1 MKAIPHPRTMLIV
14 QLSIIISLV
23 LSSSLV
29 WATNDFYINNTTSPQ
44 VSDMFRYGNVNTALF
59 TGKANVSIPIY
70 KLEDLD
76 FNLHITLRYNSEGFK
91 PRKHSGYIGYN
102 WFLEAGG
109 CITRETKNLPDETQR
124 IYSSHNEKGMLPFTQ
139 SSTVDKYAIFN
150 LDSNVVR
157 NCGSKSYNLDTSCE
171 YDVDYLPDL
180 FHFNFCGHQGTFM
193 LNNRGKAVVIS
204 GDFVEVDLSQL
215 KDVPTLPSKT
225 LPSPNETSRITIR
238 TTDGYTYVFGGDI
251 SALEYTL
258 TTASGQSLKMQYPTT
273 INTWNLKQIIAPN
286 KRTITFYYKQFVNIK
301 NPQASDPLWLFNE
314 YYDYFK
320 KRPEPEVPMHEN
332 EIFHFDAMSQSFS
345 KASIL
350 DSIIV
355 SGTHNVHISFHNSTD
370 THKFYNHDHYSLCK
384 QNYVLDSIQVRTDER
399 VLKTAHL
406 TSIHKSHLY
415 PNSNY
420 VYSWRF
426 LSSVDISG
434 IGEYS
439 LIYHHPTSY
448 PDLYNPGE
456 AYHNKIDYYG
466 YCKSDVFSGLLHT
479 ITYPTGGKQVFTFER
494 NDCGIARKYY
504 FLGWDNVELL
514 SDTEANTTVPGV
526 RIRSI
531 DTQDINGELIE
542 SKTYN
547 YKRRGS
553 DQSSGIY
560 YNNILIYFP
569 SEDPIAGFLV
579 KNNGCY
585 NLLGSHIGYSYV
597 EEVTKHAATNE
608 EYKVGYTF
616 STGKSYYNSLYDNTI
631 NRLPKEMHNDSIPNW
646 YYVLSDMLA
655 YDNMLEVNGKLLL
668 QEFYKN
674 DTIIQS
680 IKFDYNS
687 IPNTTELT
695 PQEPSALECT
705 DTIVVF
711 SHNHAVITRKLYVC
725 PNLLSRKIVNDIH
738 PNGLHLFNST
748 SYTYDSKFRLKK
760 ETTTNSDGTKY
771 FTTHTYIDDLPT
783 TQWYRKIPSIPNPY
797 AVLLETNQI
806 DKPIETTLGYIDNGQ
821 EYITGGKVNLYGM
834 VLHADFPKNISSR
847 SLPPT
852 FPLDSLE
859 MIPDSMMIHI
869 TGSHLSLHQTLN
881 LSLAKGV
888 QDYQPIFSNGD
899 TISYDNRYRLTCG
912 YTFDEMNRLVRIAP
926 YGKLQTTYTWDGIYP
941 ISKTVGN
948 QTSTY
953 TYIPY
958 VGVSSAT
965 DARGVTTYYEYD
977 AYGRLIEIYQL
988 NNGRK
993 DILNKYIY
1001 HVKTE

>member
-59 TGKANVSIPIY
+59 SGKANVSIPIY
-70 KLEDLD
+70 KLEDPD

-139 SSTVDKYAIFN
+139 SPTVDKYAIFN

-171 YDVDYLPDL
+171 YDIDYLPDL

-193 LNNRGKAVVIS
+193 LNNQGKAVVIS
-204 GDFVEVDLSQL
+204 GDFVEVDLSNL
-215 KDVPTLPSKT
+215 KDVPTLLSETIP
-225 LPSPNETSRITIR
+225 LPNGTSRITIR
-238 TTDGYTYVFGGDI
+238 TTDGYTYVFGGDM
-251 SALEYTL
+251 SALEFTL
-258 TTASGQSLKMQYPTT
+258 ATASGQSLKMQYPTT

-301 NPQASDPLWLFNE
+301 NPQESDPLWLFNE

-320 KRPEPEVPMHEN
+320 KRPEPEIPMPEN
-332 EIFHFDAMSQSFS
+332 KIFHFDAMSQSFS
-345 KASIL
+345 KSSIL

-370 THKFYNHDHYSLCK
+370 THKFYNHGHYSLCK

-420 VYSWRF
+420 GYSWRF

-514 SDTEANTTVPGV
+514 SDTEANTIVPGV

-531 DTQDINGELIE
+531 ETQDINGELIE

-585 NLLGSHIGYSYV
+585 NLLSSHIGYSYV
-597 EEVTKHAATNE
+597 EEVTRHAATNE

-695 PQEPSALECT
+695 PQEPSALKCT

-748 SYTYDSKFRLKK
+748 NYTYDSKFRIKR
-760 ETTTNSDGTKY
+760 ESTTNSDGSTYFTKY
-771 FTTHTYIDDLPT
+771 SYIDDLSFSNT
-783 TQWYRKIPSIPNPY
+783 DLSSNPY
-797 AVLLETNQI
+797 AFLISLNKI
-806 DKPIETTLGYIDNGQ
+806 DKPIEVVSGYVQDNLD
-821 EYITGGKVNLYGM
+821 YITKGQISLYKVEM
-834 VLHADFPKNISSR
+834 RMKNTSR
-847 SLPPT
+847 ANSRAARIIFDPTLPPV
-852 FPLDSLE
+852 PDSLD
-859 MIPDSMMIHI
+859 INNYVRYP
-869 TGSHLSLHQTLN
+869 SLRNTLN
-881 LSLAKGV
+881 LHVRNGV
-888 QDYQPIFSNGD
+888 LDYSPIVGRGD
-899 TISYDNRYRLTCG
+899 SIVYDNRYKLACEYSFDPLYRLEKITPVDG
-912 YTFDEMNRLVRIAP
+912 YQI
-926 YGKLQTTYTWDGIYP
+926 TYTWDGIYP

-958 VGVSSAT
+958 VGMSSVT
-965 DARGVTTYYEYD
+965 DTRGVTTYYEYD
-977 AYGRLIEIYQL
+977 VYGRLIEIYQL
-988 NNGRK
+988 NNGTK
-993 DILNKYIY
+993 EILNKYIY
-1001 HVKTE
+1001 HIKTE

>member
-1 MKAIPHPRTMLIV
+1 MLIV

-59 TGKANVSIPIY
+59 SGKANVSIPIY
-70 KLEDLD
+70 ELEDPD

-139 SSTVDKYAIFN
+139 SQTVDKYAIFN

-171 YDVDYLPDL
+171 YDIDYLPDL

-193 LNNRGKAVVIS
+193 LNNQGKAVVIS

-215 KDVPTLPSKT
+215 KDVPTLLSETIP
-225 LPSPNETSRITIR
+225 LPNDTSRITIR
-238 TTDGYTYVFGGDI
+238 TTDGYTYVFGGDM
-251 SALEYTL
+251 SALEFTL
-258 TTASGQSLKMQYPTT
+258 ATASGQSLKMQYPTT

-286 KRTITFYYKQFVNIK
+286 KRTITFYYKQFVNIN
-301 NPQASDPLWLFNE
+301 NPQKTDPLWLFNE

-320 KRPEPEVPMHEN
+320 KRPEPEVPMPEN

-370 THKFYNHDHYSLCK
+370 THKFYNHGHYSLCQ

-420 VYSWRF
+420 GYSWRF

-448 PDLYNPGE
+448 PDLSNPGE

-466 YCKSDVFSGLLHT
+466 YYKLDVFSGLLHT

-579 KNNGCY
+579 KSNGCY

-680 IKFDYNS
+680 IKFDYNA

-695 PQEPSALECT
+695 PQEPSALKCT

-738 PNGLHLFNST
+738 RNGLHLFNST
-748 SYTYDSKFRLKK
+748 NYTYDSKFRIKR
-760 ETTTNSDGTKY
+760 ESTTNSDGSTYFTKY
-771 FTTHTYIDDLPT
+771 SYIDDLSFSNT
-783 TQWYRKIPSIPNPY
+783 DLSSNPY
-797 AVLLETNQI
+797 AFLISLNKI
-806 DKPIETTLGYIDNGQ
+806 DKPIEVVSGYVQDNLD
-821 EYITGGKVNLYGM
+821 YITKGQISLYKVEM
-834 VLHADFPKNISSR
+834 RMKNTSR
-847 SLPPT
+847 ANSRAARIIFDPTLPPV
-852 FPLDSLE
+852 PDSLD
-859 MIPDSMMIHI
+859 INNYVRYP
-869 TGSHLSLHQTLN
+869 SLRNTLN
-881 LSLAKGV
+881 LHVRNGV
-888 QDYQPIFSNGD
+888 LDYSPIVGRGD
-899 TISYDNRYRLTCG
+899 SIVYDNRYKLACEYSFDPLYRLENITPVDG
-912 YTFDEMNRLVRIAP
+912 YQI
-926 YGKLQTTYTWDGIYP
+926 TYTWDGIYP

-953 TYIPY
+953 SYIPY

-988 NNGRK
+988 NNGIK
-993 DILNKYIY
+993 EILNKYIY
-1001 HVKTE
+1001 HIKTE

>member
-1 MKAIPHPRTMLIV
+1 MKAIPHQPIMLIV
-14 QLSIIISLV
+14 QLSVIISLL
-23 LSSSLV
+23 LSSSIA
-29 WATNDFYINNTTSPQ
+29 WATNDLYIKNTTSPQ
-44 VSDMFRYGNVNTALF
+44 VSDMFRYGDVNTALF

-70 KLEDLD
+70 ELEDPD
-76 FNLHITLRYNSEGFK
+76 FNLHIALRYNSEGFK

-109 CITRETKNLPDETQR
+109 CITRETKNLPDETKR
-124 IYSSHNEKGMLPFTQ
+124 TYSSHKEKGMLLFTQ
-139 SSTVDKYAIFN
+139 SPTVDKYAIFN

-171 YDVDYLPDL
+171 GDIDYLPDL

-193 LNNRGKAVVIS
+193 LNNQGKAVVIS

-215 KDVPTLPSKT
+215 KDVCSVLPKE
-225 LPSPNETSRITIR
+225 LPIPNTSSQITIR
-238 TTDGYTYVFGGDI
+238 TVDGYTYVFGGDA
-251 SALEYTL
+251 STLGYTL
-258 TTASGQSLKMQYPTT
+258 TTKSGQNLQEQSPPT
-273 INTWNLKQIIAPN
+273 INTWNLSKIIAPN
-286 KRTITFYYKQFVNIK
+286 KRTITFHYKQFVNIN
-301 NPQASDPLWLFNE
+301 NPQKTDPLWLFNE

-320 KRPEPEVPMHEN
+320 NGPEPEEPLDKN
-332 EIFHFDAMSQSFS
+332 EIFSFNAMSYCIN
-345 KASIL
+345 KACIL
-350 DSIIV
+350 DSIII
-355 SGTHNVHISFHNSTD
+355 SGTDNLSIHFHNSID
-370 THKFYNHDHYSLCK
+370 THKLYNHGYYSLCQ
-384 QNYVLDSIQVRTDER
+384 QNYRLDSIHIRTDEYI
-399 VLKTAHL
+399 LKTAHL
-406 TSIHKSHLY
+406 TCIHKSHIHS
-415 PNSNY
+415 NSNY
-420 VYSWRF
+420 GYSWRF

-448 PDLYNPGE
+448 PDLYNPGKD
-456 AYHNKIDYYG
+456 YHNKIDYYG

-504 FLGWDNVELL
+504 FLGSDNVELL
-514 SDTEANTTVPGV
+514 SDTEANTIVPGV

-531 DTQDINGELIE
+531 ETQDINGELIE

-569 SEDPIAGFLV
+569 LEDPIASSLV

-585 NLLGSHIGYSYV
+585 NLLSSHIGYSYV

-687 IPNTTELT
+687 IPNTTELI

-748 SYTYDSKFRLKK
+748 NYTYDSKFRIKR
-760 ETTTNSDGTKY
+760 ESTTNSDGSTYFTKY
-771 FTTHTYIDDLPT
+771 SYIDDLSFSNT
-783 TQWYRKIPSIPNPY
+783 DLSSNPY
-797 AVLLETNQI
+797 AFLISLNKI
-806 DKPIETTLGYIDNGQ
+806 DKPIEVVSGYVQDNLD
-821 EYITGGKVNLYGM
+821 YITKGQISLYKVEMRMKNTSR
-834 VLHADFPKNISSR
+834 ADSR
-847 SLPPT
+847 AARIIFDPTLPSVP
-852 FPLDSLE
+852 DSLD
-859 MIPDSMMIHI
+859 INNYVRYP
-869 TGSHLSLHQTLN
+869 SLCNTLN
-881 LSLAKGV
+881 LHVRNGV
-888 QDYQPIFSNGD
+888 LDYSPIVGRGD
-899 TISYDNRYRLTCG
+899 SIVYDNRYKLACEYSFDPLYRLEKITPVDG
-912 YTFDEMNRLVRIAP
+912 YQI
-926 YGKLQTTYTWDGIYP
+926 TYTWDGIYP

-948 QTSTY
+948 QTSTF

-1001 HVKTE
+1001 HIKTE

>member
-1 MKAIPHPRTMLIV
+1 MLIV

-29 WATNDFYINNTTSPQ
+29 WATNDFYINNTASPQ

-59 TGKANVSIPIY
+59 SGKANVSIPIY
-70 KLEDLD
+70 KLEDPD

-139 SSTVDKYAIFN
+139 SPTVDKYAIFN

-171 YDVDYLPDL
+171 YDIDYLPDL

-193 LNNRGKAVVIS
+193 LNNQGKAVVIS
-204 GDFVEVDLSQL
+204 GDFVEVDLSNL
-215 KDVPTLPSKT
+215 KDVPTLLSETIP
-225 LPSPNETSRITIR
+225 LPNGTSRITIR
-238 TTDGYTYVFGGDI
+238 TTDGYTYVFGGDM
-251 SALEYTL
+251 SALEFTL
-258 TTASGQSLKMQYPTT
+258 ATASGQSLKMQYPTT

-301 NPQASDPLWLFNE
+301 NPQESDPLWLFNE

-320 KRPEPEVPMHEN
+320 KRPEPEIPMPEN
-332 EIFHFDAMSQSFS
+332 KIFHFDAMSQSFS
-345 KASIL
+345 KSSIL

-370 THKFYNHDHYSLCK
+370 THKFYNHGHYSLCK

-420 VYSWRF
+420 GYSWRF

-514 SDTEANTTVPGV
+514 SDTEANTIVPGV

-531 DTQDINGELIE
+531 ETQDINGELIE

-585 NLLGSHIGYSYV
+585 NLLSSHIGYSYV
-597 EEVTKHAATNE
+597 EEVTRHAATNE

-695 PQEPSALECT
+695 PQEPSALKCT

-748 SYTYDSKFRLKK
+748 NYTYDSKFRIKR
-760 ETTTNSDGTKY
+760 ESTTNSDGSTYFTKY
-771 FTTHTYIDDLPT
+771 SYIDDLSFSNT
-783 TQWYRKIPSIPNPY
+783 DLSSNPY
-797 AVLLETNQI
+797 AFLISLNKI
-806 DKPIETTLGYIDNGQ
+806 DKPIEVVSGYVQDNLD
-821 EYITGGKVNLYGM
+821 YITKGQISLYKVEM
-834 VLHADFPKNISSR
+834 RMKNTSR
-847 SLPPT
+847 ANSRAARIIFDPTLPPV
-852 FPLDSLE
+852 PDSLD
-859 MIPDSMMIHI
+859 INNYVRYP
-869 TGSHLSLHQTLN
+869 SLRNTLN
-881 LSLAKGV
+881 LHVRNGV
-888 QDYQPIFSNGD
+888 LDYSPIVGRGD
-899 TISYDNRYRLTCG
+899 SIVYDNRYKLACEYSFDPLYRLEKITPVDG
-912 YTFDEMNRLVRIAP
+912 YQI
-926 YGKLQTTYTWDGIYP
+926 TYTWDGIYP

-958 VGVSSAT
+958 VGMSSVT
-965 DARGVTTYYEYD
+965 DTRGVTTYYEYD
-977 AYGRLIEIYQL
+977 VYGRLIEIYQL
-988 NNGRK
+988 NNGTK
-993 DILNKYIY
+993 EILNKYIY
-1001 HVKTE
+1001 HIKTE

>member
-59 TGKANVSIPIY
+59 SGKANVSIPIY
-70 KLEDLD
+70 ELEDPD

-139 SSTVDKYAIFN
+139 SQTVDKYAIFN

-171 YDVDYLPDL
+171 YDIDYLPDL

-193 LNNRGKAVVIS
+193 LNNQGKAVVIS

-215 KDVPTLPSKT
+215 KDVPTLLSETIP
-225 LPSPNETSRITIR
+225 LPNDTSRITIR
-238 TTDGYTYVFGGDI
+238 TTDGYTYVFGGDM
-251 SALEYTL
+251 SALEFTL
-258 TTASGQSLKMQYPTT
+258 ATASGQSLKMQYPTT

-286 KRTITFYYKQFVNIK
+286 KRTITFYYKQFVNIN
-301 NPQASDPLWLFNE
+301 NPQKTDPLWLFNE

-320 KRPEPEVPMHEN
+320 KRPEPEVPMPEN

-370 THKFYNHDHYSLCK
+370 THKFYNHGHYSLCQ

-420 VYSWRF
+420 GYSWRF

-448 PDLYNPGE
+448 PDLSNPGE

-466 YCKSDVFSGLLHT
+466 YYKLDVFSGLLHT

-579 KNNGCY
+579 KSNGCY

-680 IKFDYNS
+680 IKFDYNA

-695 PQEPSALECT
+695 PQEPSALKCT

-738 PNGLHLFNST
+738 RNGLHLFNST
-748 SYTYDSKFRLKK
+748 NYTYDSKFRIKR
-760 ETTTNSDGTKY
+760 ESTTNSDGSTYFTKY
-771 FTTHTYIDDLPT
+771 SYIDDLSFSNT
-783 TQWYRKIPSIPNPY
+783 DLSSNPY
-797 AVLLETNQI
+797 AFLISLNKI
-806 DKPIETTLGYIDNGQ
+806 DKPIEVVSGYVQDNLD
-821 EYITGGKVNLYGM
+821 YITKGQISLYKVEM
-834 VLHADFPKNISSR
+834 RMKNTSR
-847 SLPPT
+847 ANSRAARIIFDPTLPPV
-852 FPLDSLE
+852 PDSLD
-859 MIPDSMMIHI
+859 INNYVRYP
-869 TGSHLSLHQTLN
+869 SLRNTLN
-881 LSLAKGV
+881 LHVRNGV
-888 QDYQPIFSNGD
+888 LDYSPIVGRGD
-899 TISYDNRYRLTCG
+899 SIVYDNRYKLACEYSFDPLYRLENITPVDG
-912 YTFDEMNRLVRIAP
+912 YQI
-926 YGKLQTTYTWDGIYP
+926 TYTWDGIYP

-953 TYIPY
+953 SYIPY

-988 NNGRK
+988 NNGIK
-993 DILNKYIY
+993 EILNKYIY
-1001 HVKTE
+1001 HIKTE

>member
-1 MKAIPHPRTMLIV
+1 MKAIPHQPIMLIV
-14 QLSIIISLV
+14 QLSVIISLL
-23 LSSSLV
+23 LSSSIA
-29 WATNDFYINNTTSPQ
+29 WATNDLYIKNTTSPQ
-44 VSDMFRYGNVNTALF
+44 VSDMFRYGDVNTALF

-70 KLEDLD
+70 ELEDPD
-76 FNLHITLRYNSEGFK
+76 FNLHIALRYNSEGFK

-109 CITRETKNLPDETQR
+109 CITRETKNLPDETKR
-124 IYSSHNEKGMLPFTQ
+124 TYSSHKEKGMLLFTQ
-139 SSTVDKYAIFN
+139 SPTVDKYAIFN

-171 YDVDYLPDL
+171 CDIDYLPDL

-193 LNNRGKAVVIS
+193 LNNQGKAVVIS

-215 KDVPTLPSKT
+215 KDVCSVLPKE
-225 LPSPNETSRITIR
+225 LPIPNTSSQITIR
-238 TTDGYTYVFGGDI
+238 TVDGYTYVFGGDA
-251 SALEYTL
+251 STLGYTL
-258 TTASGQSLKMQYPTT
+258 TTKSGQNLQEQSPPT
-273 INTWNLKQIIAPN
+273 INTWNLSKIIAPN
-286 KRTITFYYKQFVNIK
+286 KRTITFHYKQFVNIN
-301 NPQASDPLWLFNE
+301 NPQKTDPLWLFNE

-320 KRPEPEVPMHEN
+320 NGPEPEEPLDKN
-332 EIFHFDAMSQSFS
+332 EIFSFNAMSYCIN
-345 KASIL
+345 KACIL
-350 DSIIV
+350 DSIII
-355 SGTHNVHISFHNSTD
+355 SGTDNLSIHFHNSID
-370 THKFYNHDHYSLCK
+370 THKLYNHGYYSLCQ
-384 QNYVLDSIQVRTDER
+384 QNYRLDSIHIRTDEYI
-399 VLKTAHL
+399 LKTAHL
-406 TSIHKSHLY
+406 TCIHKSHIHS
-415 PNSNY
+415 NSNY
-420 VYSWRF
+420 GYSWRF

-448 PDLYNPGE
+448 PDLYNPGKD
-456 AYHNKIDYYG
+456 YHNKIDYYG

-504 FLGWDNVELL
+504 FLGSDNVELL
-514 SDTEANTTVPGV
+514 SDTEANTIVPGV

-531 DTQDINGELIE
+531 ETQDINGELIE

-569 SEDPIAGFLV
+569 LEDPIAGSLV

-585 NLLGSHIGYSYV
+585 NLLSSHIGYSYV

-687 IPNTTELT
+687 IPNTTELI

-748 SYTYDSKFRLKK
+748 NYTYDSKFRIKR
-760 ETTTNSDGTKY
+760 ESTTNSDGSTYFTKY
-771 FTTHTYIDDLPT
+771 SYIDDLSFSNT
-783 TQWYRKIPSIPNPY
+783 DLSSNPY
-797 AVLLETNQI
+797 AFLISLNKI
-806 DKPIETTLGYIDNGQ
+806 DKPIEVVSGYVQDNLD
-821 EYITGGKVNLYGM
+821 YITKGQISLYKVEMRMKNTSR
-834 VLHADFPKNISSR
+834 ADSR
-847 SLPPT
+847 AARIIFDPTLPSVP
-852 FPLDSLE
+852 DSLD
-859 MIPDSMMIHI
+859 INNYVRYP
-869 TGSHLSLHQTLN
+869 SLCNTLN
-881 LSLAKGV
+881 LHVRNGV
-888 QDYQPIFSNGD
+888 LDYSPIVGRGD
-899 TISYDNRYRLTCG
+899 SIVYDNRYKLACEYSFDPLYRLEKITPVDG
-912 YTFDEMNRLVRIAP
+912 YQI
-926 YGKLQTTYTWDGIYP
+926 TYTWDGIYP

-948 QTSTY
+948 QTSTF

-977 AYGRLIEIYQL
+977 AYGRLI
-988 NNGRK
+988 
-993 DILNKYIY
+993 
-1001 HVKTE
+1001 

>member
-1 MKAIPHPRTMLIV
+1 MKAIPHQPTMLIV
-14 QLSIIISLV
+14 QLSIIISLL
-23 LSSSLV
+23 LSSSLA
-29 WATNDFYINNTTSPQ
+29 WATNDFYINNATSPQ
-44 VSDMFRYGNVNTALF
+44 VSDMFRYGDVNTALF

-70 KLEDLD
+70 ELEDPD

-139 SSTVDKYAIFN
+139 SPTVDKYAIFN

-171 YDVDYLPDL
+171 YDIDYLPDL

-204 GDFVEVDLSQL
+204 GDFVEVDLSKL
-215 KDVPTLPSKT
+215 KDVPTLLSKT

-258 TTASGQSLKMQYPTT
+258 TTASGECLKMQYPTAV
-273 INTWNLKQIIAPN
+273 NTWNLKQIIAPN
-286 KRTITFYYKQFVNIK
+286 KRTITFYYKQFVNIN

-320 KRPEPEVPMHEN
+320 KRPEPEVPMPEN
-332 EIFHFDAMSQSFS
+332 EIFHFDAMSQSFC

-370 THKFYNHDHYSLCK
+370 THKFYNHAHYSLCK

-420 VYSWRF
+420 GYSWRF

-514 SDTEANTTVPGV
+514 SDTEANTIVPGV

-531 DTQDINGELIE
+531 ETQDINGELIE

-585 NLLGSHIGYSYV
+585 NLLSSHIGYSYV

-608 EYKVGYTF
+608 EYKVGYIF

-748 SYTYDSKFRLKK
+748 NYTYDSKFRIKR
-760 ETTTNSDGTKY
+760 ESTTNSDGSTYFTKY
-771 FTTHTYIDDLPT
+771 SYIDDLSFSNT
-783 TQWYRKIPSIPNPY
+783 DLSSNPY
-797 AVLLETNQI
+797 AFLISLNKI
-806 DKPIETTLGYIDNGQ
+806 DKPIEVVSGYVQDNLD
-821 EYITGGKVNLYGM
+821 YITKGQISLYKVEM
-834 VLHADFPKNISSR
+834 RMKNTSR
-847 SLPPT
+847 ANSRAARIIFDPTLPPV
-852 FPLDSLE
+852 PDSLD
-859 MIPDSMMIHI
+859 INNYVRYP
-869 TGSHLSLHQTLN
+869 SLCNTLN
-881 LSLAKGV
+881 LHVRNGV
-888 QDYQPIFSNGD
+888 LDYSPIVGRGD
-899 TISYDNRYRLTCG
+899 SIVYDNRYKLACEYSFDPLYRLEKITPVDG
-912 YTFDEMNRLVRIAP
+912 YQI
-926 YGKLQTTYTWDGIYP
+926 TYTWDGIYP
-941 ISKTVGN
+941 ISQTVGN

-1001 HVKTE
+1001 HIKTE

>member
-14 QLSIIISLV
+14 QLSIIISLL
-23 LSSSLV
+23 LSSSIA
-29 WATNDFYINNTTSPQ
+29 WATNDFYIKNATSPQ
-44 VSDMFRYGNVNTALF
+44 VSDMFRYGDVNTALF

-70 KLEDLD
+70 ELEDPD
-76 FNLHITLRYNSEGFK
+76 FNLHIALRYNSEGFK

-124 IYSSHNEKGMLPFTQ
+124 TYSSHKEKGMLPFTQ
-139 SSTVDKYAIFN
+139 SPTVDKYAIFN

-171 YDVDYLPDL
+171 YDIDYLPDL

-193 LNNRGKAVVIS
+193 LNNQGKAVVIS

-215 KDVPTLPSKT
+215 KDVCSVVPKELPI
-225 LPSPNETSRITIR
+225 PNTSSQITIR
-238 TTDGYTYVFGGDI
+238 TVDGYTYVFGGDA
-251 SALEYTL
+251 STLGYTL
-258 TTASGQSLKMQYPTT
+258 TTKSGQNLQEQSPPT
-273 INTWNLKQIIAPN
+273 INTWNLSKIIAPN
-286 KRTITFYYKQFVNIK
+286 KRTITFHYKQFVNIN
-301 NPQASDPLWLFNE
+301 NPQKTDPLWLFNE

-320 KRPEPEVPMHEN
+320 KRPEPEVPMPEN
-332 EIFHFDAMSQSFS
+332 EIFHFDAMSQSFC

-370 THKFYNHDHYSLCK
+370 THKFYNHGHYSLCQ

-420 VYSWRF
+420 GYSWRF

-514 SDTEANTTVPGV
+514 SDTEANTIVPGV

-531 DTQDINGELIE
+531 ETQDINGELIE
-542 SKTYN
+542 SKIYN

-585 NLLGSHIGYSYV
+585 NLLSSHIGYSYV
-597 EEVTKHAATNE
+597 EEVTRHAATNE

-695 PQEPSALECT
+695 PQEPSALKCT

-748 SYTYDSKFRLKK
+748 NYTYDSKFRIKR
-760 ETTTNSDGTKY
+760 ESTTNSDGSTYFTKY
-771 FTTHTYIDDLPT
+771 SYIDDLSFSNT
-783 TQWYRKIPSIPNPY
+783 DLSSNPY
-797 AVLLETNQI
+797 AFLISLNKI
-806 DKPIETTLGYIDNGQ
+806 DKPIEVVSGYVQDNLD
-821 EYITGGKVNLYGM
+821 YITKGQISLYKVEM
-834 VLHADFPKNISSR
+834 RMKNTSR
-847 SLPPT
+847 ANSRAARIIFDPTLPPV
-852 FPLDSLE
+852 PDSLD
-859 MIPDSMMIHI
+859 INNYVRYP
-869 TGSHLSLHQTLN
+869 SLRNTLN
-881 LSLAKGV
+881 LHVRNGV
-888 QDYQPIFSNGD
+888 LDYSPIVGRGD
-899 TISYDNRYRLTCG
+899 SIVYDNRYKLACEYSFDPLYRLEKITPVDG
-912 YTFDEMNRLVRIAP
+912 YQI
-926 YGKLQTTYTWDGIYP
+926 TYTWDGIYP

-958 VGVSSAT
+958 VGMSSVT
-965 DARGVTTYYEYD
+965 DTRGVTTYYEYD
-977 AYGRLIEIYQL
+977 VYGRLIEIYQL
-988 NNGRK
+988 NNGTK
-993 DILNKYIY
+993 EILNKYIY
-1001 HVKTE
+1001 HIKTE

>member
-1 MKAIPHPRTMLIV
+1 MLIV

-59 TGKANVSIPIY
+59 SGKANVSIPIY
-70 KLEDLD
+70 KLEDPD

-139 SSTVDKYAIFN
+139 SPTVDKYAIFN

-171 YDVDYLPDL
+171 YDIDYLPDL

-193 LNNRGKAVVIS
+193 LNNQGKAVVIS
-204 GDFVEVDLSQL
+204 GDFVEVDLSNL
-215 KDVPTLPSKT
+215 KDVPTLLSETIP
-225 LPSPNETSRITIR
+225 LPNGTSRITIR
-238 TTDGYTYVFGGDI
+238 TTDGYTYVFGGDM
-251 SALEYTL
+251 SALEFTL
-258 TTASGQSLKMQYPTT
+258 ATASGQSLKMQYPTT

-301 NPQASDPLWLFNE
+301 NPQESDPLWLFNE

-320 KRPEPEVPMHEN
+320 KRPEPEIPMPEN
-332 EIFHFDAMSQSFS
+332 KIFHFDAMSQSFS
-345 KASIL
+345 KSSIL

-370 THKFYNHDHYSLCK
+370 THKFYNHGHYSLCK

-420 VYSWRF
+420 GYSWRF

-514 SDTEANTTVPGV
+514 SDTEANTIVPGV

-531 DTQDINGELIE
+531 ETQDINGELIE

-585 NLLGSHIGYSYV
+585 NLLSSHIGYSYV
-597 EEVTKHAATNE
+597 EEVTRHAATNE

-695 PQEPSALECT
+695 PQEPSALKCT

-748 SYTYDSKFRLKK
+748 NYTYDSKFRIKR
-760 ETTTNSDGTKY
+760 ESTTNSDGSTYFTKY
-771 FTTHTYIDDLPT
+771 SYIDDLSFSNT
-783 TQWYRKIPSIPNPY
+783 DLSSNPY
-797 AVLLETNQI
+797 AFLISLNKI
-806 DKPIETTLGYIDNGQ
+806 DKPIEVVSGYVQDNLD
-821 EYITGGKVNLYGM
+821 YITKGQISLYKVEM
-834 VLHADFPKNISSR
+834 RMKNTSR
-847 SLPPT
+847 ANSRAARIIFDPTLPPV
-852 FPLDSLE
+852 PDSLD
-859 MIPDSMMIHI
+859 INNYVRYP
-869 TGSHLSLHQTLN
+869 SLRNTLN
-881 LSLAKGV
+881 LHVRNGV
-888 QDYQPIFSNGD
+888 LDYSPIVGRGD
-899 TISYDNRYRLTCG
+899 SIVYDNRYKLACEYSFDPLYRLEKITPVDG
-912 YTFDEMNRLVRIAP
+912 YQI
-926 YGKLQTTYTWDGIYP
+926 TYTWDGIYP

-958 VGVSSAT
+958 VGMSSVT
-965 DARGVTTYYEYD
+965 DTRGVTTYYEYD
-977 AYGRLIEIYQL
+977 VYGRLIEIYQL
-988 NNGRK
+988 NNGTK
-993 DILNKYIY
+993 EILNKYIY
-1001 HVKTE
+1001 HIKTE

>member
-1 MKAIPHPRTMLIV
+1 MLIV

-59 TGKANVSIPIY
+59 SGKANVSIPIY
-70 KLEDLD
+70 KLEDPD

-139 SSTVDKYAIFN
+139 SPTVDKYAIFN

-171 YDVDYLPDL
+171 YDIDYLPDL

-193 LNNRGKAVVIS
+193 LNNQGKAVVIS
-204 GDFVEVDLSQL
+204 GDFVEVDLSNL
-215 KDVPTLPSKT
+215 KDVPTLLSETIP
-225 LPSPNETSRITIR
+225 LPNGTSRITIR
-238 TTDGYTYVFGGDI
+238 TTDGYTYVFGGDM
-251 SALEYTL
+251 SALEFTL
-258 TTASGQSLKMQYPTT
+258 ATASGQSLKMQYPTT

-301 NPQASDPLWLFNE
+301 NPQESDPLWLFNE

-320 KRPEPEVPMHEN
+320 KRPEPEIPMPEN
-332 EIFHFDAMSQSFS
+332 KIFHFDAMSQSFS
-345 KASIL
+345 KSSIL

-370 THKFYNHDHYSLCK
+370 THKFYNHGHYSLCK

-415 PNSNY
+415 PNRNY
-420 VYSWRF
+420 GYSWRF

-514 SDTEANTTVPGV
+514 SDTEANTIVPGV

-531 DTQDINGELIE
+531 ETQDINGELIE

-585 NLLGSHIGYSYV
+585 NLLSSHIGYSYV
-597 EEVTKHAATNE
+597 EEVTRHAATNE

-695 PQEPSALECT
+695 PQEPSALKCT

-748 SYTYDSKFRLKK
+748 NYTYDSKFRIKR
-760 ETTTNSDGTKY
+760 ESTTNSEGLIYFTKY
-771 FTTHTYIDDLPT
+771 TYVDDLT
-783 TQWYRKIPSIPNPY
+783 FSDTSLVSNPY
-797 AVLLETNQI
+797 AFLISLNKI
-806 DKPIETTLGYIDNGQ
+806 DKPIEVVSGYVQDNLD
-821 EYITGGKVNLYGM
+821 YITKGQISLYKVEM
-834 VLHADFPKNISSR
+834 RMKNTSR
-847 SLPPT
+847 ANSRAARIIFDPTLPPV
-852 FPLDSLE
+852 PDSLD
-859 MIPDSMMIHI
+859 INNYVRYP
-869 TGSHLSLHQTLN
+869 SLRNTLN
-881 LSLAKGV
+881 LHVRNGV
-888 QDYQPIFSNGD
+888 LDYSPIVGRGD
-899 TISYDNRYRLTCG
+899 SIVYDNRYKLACEYSFDPLYRLEKITPVDG
-912 YTFDEMNRLVRIAP
+912 YQI
-926 YGKLQTTYTWDGIYP
+926 TYTWDGIYP

-958 VGVSSAT
+958 VGMSSVT
-965 DARGVTTYYEYD
+965 DTRGVTTYYEYD
-977 AYGRLIEIYQL
+977 VYGRLIEIYQL
-988 NNGRK
+988 NNGTK
-993 DILNKYIY
+993 EILNKYIY
-1001 HVKTE
+1001 HIKTE

>member
-1 MKAIPHPRTMLIV
+1 MLIV
-14 QLSIIISLV
+14 QLSIIISLL
-23 LSSSLV
+23 LSSSIA
-29 WATNDFYINNTTSPQ
+29 WATNDFYIKNATSPQ
-44 VSDMFRYGNVNTALF
+44 VSDMFRYGDVNTALF

-70 KLEDLD
+70 ELEDPD
-76 FNLHITLRYNSEGFK
+76 FNLHIALRYNSEGFK

-124 IYSSHNEKGMLPFTQ
+124 TYSSHKEKGMLPFTQ
-139 SSTVDKYAIFN
+139 SPTVDKYAIFN

-171 YDVDYLPDL
+171 YDIDYLPDL

-193 LNNRGKAVVIS
+193 LNNQGKAVVIS

-215 KDVPTLPSKT
+215 KDVCSVVPKELPI
-225 LPSPNETSRITIR
+225 PNTSSQITIR
-238 TTDGYTYVFGGDI
+238 TVDGYTYVFGGDA
-251 SALEYTL
+251 STLGYTL
-258 TTASGQSLKMQYPTT
+258 TTKSGQNLQEQSPPT
-273 INTWNLKQIIAPN
+273 INTWNLSKIIAPN
-286 KRTITFYYKQFVNIK
+286 KRTITFHYKQFVNIN
-301 NPQASDPLWLFNE
+301 NPQKTDPLWLFNE

-320 KRPEPEVPMHEN
+320 KRPEPEVPMPEN
-332 EIFHFDAMSQSFS
+332 EIFHFDAMSQSFC

-370 THKFYNHDHYSLCK
+370 THKFYNHGHYSLCQ

-420 VYSWRF
+420 GYSWRF

-514 SDTEANTTVPGV
+514 SDTEANTIVPGV

-531 DTQDINGELIE
+531 ETQDINGELIE
-542 SKTYN
+542 SKIYN

-585 NLLGSHIGYSYV
+585 NLLSSHIGYSYV
-597 EEVTKHAATNE
+597 EEVTRHAATNE

-695 PQEPSALECT
+695 PQEPSALKCT

-748 SYTYDSKFRLKK
+748 NYTYDSKFRIKR
-760 ETTTNSDGTKY
+760 ESTTNSDGSTYFTKY
-771 FTTHTYIDDLPT
+771 SYIDDLSFSNT
-783 TQWYRKIPSIPNPY
+783 DLSSNPY
-797 AVLLETNQI
+797 AFLISLNKI
-806 DKPIETTLGYIDNGQ
+806 DKPIEVVSGYVQDNLD
-821 EYITGGKVNLYGM
+821 YITKGQISLYKVEM
-834 VLHADFPKNISSR
+834 RMKNTSR
-847 SLPPT
+847 ANSRAARIIFDPTLPPV
-852 FPLDSLE
+852 PDSLD
-859 MIPDSMMIHI
+859 INNYVRYP
-869 TGSHLSLHQTLN
+869 SLRNTLN
-881 LSLAKGV
+881 LHVRNGV
-888 QDYQPIFSNGD
+888 LDYSPIVGRGD
-899 TISYDNRYRLTCG
+899 SIVYDNRYKLACEYSFDPLYRLEKITPVDG
-912 YTFDEMNRLVRIAP
+912 YQI
-926 YGKLQTTYTWDGIYP
+926 TYTWDGIYP

-958 VGVSSAT
+958 VGMSSVT
-965 DARGVTTYYEYD
+965 DTRGVTTYYEYD
-977 AYGRLIEIYQL
+977 VYGRLIEIYQL
-988 NNGRK
+988 NNGTK
-993 DILNKYIY
+993 EILNKYIY
-1001 HVKTE
+1001 HIKTE